1 MNLTD
6 NNAVITA
13 IANDY
18 GYENVFVKQLEAL
31 YSKKEIFLSQNL
43 PVVIPTIY

>member
-1 MNLTD
+1 MSLTD

-31 YSKKEIFLSQNL
+31 YSKGDLLVAIS